1 MKDLAVA
8 LQLLQQT
15 MTSLEVA
22 ELTGKKHRNVLRDIR
37 VIIDSQAIGAD
48 LHTFFTQ
55 DFYSDS
61 YGRHQPCYAMN
72 REATL
77 LLITGYD
84 MNARWKLISRW
95 KELESESLISKD
107 SLSKFGLE
115 LIKSMKLD
123 KLNRLKAM
131 DLLGFYTGN
140 TKSDIEHQL
149 AITDDDD
156 EIRPVKWEDR
166 ITSAALGRMFNMNIG
181 EIKRELASLGLIDN
195 NYHGIELTEL
205 GKLYGKYT
213 SKYQIYWHPEVIRM
227 FNYD

>member
-1 MKDLAVA
+1 MKDLQV
-8 LQLLQQT
+8 LQQT

-22 ELTGKKHRNVLRDIR
+22 ELTGKEHRDVLRDIR
-37 VIIDSQAIGAD
+37 VIIDSSDIGAD
-48 LHTFFTQ
+48 LHTSFKQ

-61 YGRHQPCYAMN
+61 YGRQQPCYTMN
-72 REATL
+72 RLGTL

-84 MNARWKLISRW
+84 VNARWKLLKRW
-95 KELESESLISKD
+95 EELETENLISKG

-115 LIKSMKLD
+115 LIKTMKLD

-149 AITDDDD
+149 AITGDDD

-181 EIKRELASLGLIDN
+181 EIMRELACLGLVN
-195 NYHGIELTEL
+195 QTYHGVELTEL
-205 GKLYGKYT
+205 GELYGKYT